1 MNNLSL
7 DLFVAIGSI
16 FGFLASLMAYLVI
29 YNEYMHHY
37 QSSKEPH
44 KLALQAAIF
53 TFIFFFAL
61 AVGAGYF
68 LTNYVNR

>member
-1 MNNLSL
+1 MGNSSL
-7 DLFVAIGSI
+7 DLFIAIGGV
-16 FGFLASLMAYLVI
+16 FGFLASLMAYLI
-29 YNEYMHHY
+29 TYNEYMHHY
-37 QSSKEPH
+37 QSSKEPR

-68 LTNYVNR
+68 LTQFVY